1 MFSFSHISVH
11 SILPIIQQISLF
23 YYIIWTNSTIL
34 QFLYFSEELKGISGE
49 YDKILRELMAIIKEP
64 GIARPFNK
72 IIHQHHLP

>member
-11 SILPIIQQISLF
+11 SILAIIQQISLF

-34 QFLYFSEELKGISGE
+34 QFLNIFEELKGISSE

>member
-11 SILPIIQQISLF
+11 SILSIIQQISLF
-23 YYIIWTNSTIL
+23 YYINWTNSTIL
-34 QFLYFSEELKGISGE
+34 QFLNIFEELKGISSE